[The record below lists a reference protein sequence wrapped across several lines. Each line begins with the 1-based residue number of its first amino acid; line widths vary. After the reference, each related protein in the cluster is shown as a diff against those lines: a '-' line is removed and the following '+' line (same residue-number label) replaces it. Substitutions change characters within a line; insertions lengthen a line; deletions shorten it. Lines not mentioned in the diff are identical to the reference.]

1 MMNDDDKFEDLLR
14 TAAQDY
20 NRPPAEVPRDAMWA
34 AIEATRAERAV
45 RPLKIVAASDNR
57 SLSRYTWLGAAA
69 AAVLLV
75 VTGVGIGRWSALHSP
90 ATSPAKSAAA
100 ANQAQTGVTPP
111 SGQQPSGSAQSSS
124 VTIGSAVESPANP
137 NTQSA
142 STTPGLAAPA
152 TSTPAGS
159 RSGRA
164 GRSPTAGNRIADN
177 GPARAGYGRV
187 GEREPRGTGSS
198 AAFPSGAGSIAGG
211 PRQELPYQV
220 ATIRHLANAEALLTA
235 FRTDSRD
242 AKMDAQLSKWAR
254 DLLSNT
260 RLLLDSPAGDD
271 PQRAKLLG
279 DLELVLAQI
288 VQLSPEA
295 GAQDRALIEGS
306 IRSGQVM
313 TRLRSAI
320 PAGPT
325 RGL

>member
-1 MMNDDDKFEDLLR
+1 MMNEDDKFDDLLR
-14 TAAQDY
+14 EAAQDY

-34 AIEATRAERAV
+34 AIDAVRAERAV
-45 RPLKIVAASDNR
+45 RPLQIVAGGGHR
-57 SLSRYTWLGAAA
+57 SLSRYMWLGAAV

-75 VTGVGIGRWSALHSP
+75 VTGVGIGRWSALRGP
-90 ATSPAKSAAA
+90 AEPSETVRSVASAKPG
-100 ANQAQTGVTPP
+100 QTGV
-111 SGQQPSGSAQSSS
+111 QPSGSRQSPA
-124 VTIGSAVESPANP
+124 VTSGGPVESPGNSNP
-137 NTQSA
+137 ESA
-142 STTPGLAAPA
+142 PAAPELAGTATTP
-152 TSTPAGS
+152 TPSGS
-159 RSGRA
+159 RSGLP
-164 GRSPTAGNRIADN
+164 GRGATGGNRV
-177 GPARAGYGRV
+177 ARAGQIGNAGSGRAT
-187 GEREPRGTGSS
+187 RGSESS
-198 AAFPSGAGSIAGG
+198 GAYAPDAGSIAAR
-211 PRQELPYQV
+211 PRQEVPYQV

-288 VQLSPEA
+288 VQLSPET
-295 GAQDRALIEGS
+295 GAQDRAMIEGS
-306 IRSGQVM
+306 IRSGHVM

>member
-1 MMNDDDKFEDLLR
+1 MINDDDKFEDLLR
-14 TAAQDY
+14 DAAQDY

-34 AIEATRAERAV
+34 AIVAAREERAV
-45 RPLKIVAASDNR
+45 RPLQIVPRSGHR

-75 VTGVGIGRWSALHSP
+75 VTGVGIGRWSALRGP
-90 ATSPAKSAAA
+90 AASSDAVRPVASAGQGQKGA
-100 ANQAQTGVTPP
+100 PSP
-111 SGQQPSGSAQSSS
+111 SGEQPSVGQGSS
-124 VTIGSAVESPANP
+124 VAAGSSAESPANA
-137 NTQSA
+137 NAGSA
-142 STTPGLAAPA
+142 SAGAGLAGTAA
-152 TSTPAGS
+152 ASTPSGS
-159 RSGRA
+159 RSGLSGRNTAGGNRLADRGSVRSTGSGSEIRGTAPSDAYGPEGRSIAA
-164 GRSPTAGNRIADN
+164 GR
-177 GPARAGYGRV
+177 
-187 GEREPRGTGSS
+187 
-198 AAFPSGAGSIAGG
+198 
-211 PRQELPYQV
+211 RQEVPYQV

-260 RLLLDSPAGDD
+260 RLLLDSPAGED

-288 VQLSPEA
+288 VQLSPES